1 MVDPAQNST
10 VISGKPFSAA
20 QEQRTVWHGLR
31 LSLARLRDTLRAEV
45 WPDEDEAPLTLAK
58 MQLAQANM
66 RSGVRTMPILAL
78 FCAWLHLQWAPMGE
92 VAIWLAIS
100 LVGIGVRIWGES
112 WMPAHAKDA
121 ATVRRAAIAYMA
133 HSTLFVTAWGLQ
145 GLMFWQSSDANNQLV
160 ITVIL
165 LTSAMS
171 ATLTASWAYAPVSQ
185 IVIYIGSISLLF
197 AQEGTRTGQLMALLA
212 LLYANFVS
220 AAIVHLH
227 RTATRLLSLESEK
240 DTLIADLRQANTAKS
255 EFLANM
261 SHELRTPLNAILG
274 FSEIMKDEV
283 IGPMENRTYK
293 SYAGDIHS
301 SGQHLLGLVNDILDL
316 AKIEAGKLELKDDK
330 FTVGALVSEGLR
342 LFAIQAQQKQV
353 RLLMDVDPAIVVRWD
368 LRAAKQIAINLV
380 SNALKYT
387 PQGGAVTVRAGMRA
401 SGGCY
406 ITVQDSGPG
415 IAEEDRA
422 VVFESFGQGRHDVA
436 TDVKS
441 TGLGLAIVKA
451 LVELHGGEI
460 RLDSS
465 PGQGAAFTI
474 EVPPDRV
481 RRIAARSAA

>member
-10 VISGKPFSAA
+10 VISGKSISAA
-20 QEQRTVWHGLR
+20 SGQRVARHGLR
-31 LSLARLRDTLRAEV
+31 LSLARLSDTLRAEV
-45 WPDEDEAPLTLAK
+45 WPTEDEAPLTLAK
-58 MQLAQANM
+58 MRLAQANM

-78 FCAWLHLQWAPMGE
+78 FCAWLHLQWAPIGE
-92 VAIWLAIS
+92 VAIWLAIN
-100 LVGIGVRIWGES
+100 LVGIGVRVWGES
-112 WMPAHAKDA
+112 WMPMHARDA
-121 ATVRRAAIAYMA
+121 ASVRRAAIAYIA
-133 HSTLFVTAWGLQ
+133 HSTFFVVSWGLQ
-145 GLMFWQSSDANNQLV
+145 GLMFWQAGDADNQLV
-160 ITVIL
+160 ITIIL

-171 ATLTASWAYAPVSQ
+171 ATLTASWSYAPISQ
-185 IVIYIGSISLLF
+185 IALYIGSISLLF
-197 AQEGTRTGQLMALLA
+197 ASEGTQQGALMALLA
-212 LLYANFVS
+212 LLYANFIS

-227 RTATRLLSLESEK
+227 GTATKVLTLESEK
-240 DTLIADLRQANTAKS
+240 DTLIADLRRASTAKS

-293 SYAGDIHS
+293 AYAGDIHS

-342 LFAIQAQQKQV
+342 LFAIQAEQKRV
-353 RLLMDVDPAIVVRWD
+353 RLVMDVDPAIIVRWD
-368 LRAAKQIAINLV
+368 LRAAKQTAINLV

-387 PQGGAVTVRAGMRA
+387 PPGGTVTVRSGMRP

-460 RLDSS
+460 WLDSP

-474 EVPPDRV
+474 EVPPERV
-481 RRIAARSAA
+481 KRMAARSAA